1 MKKIILT
8 VFLFISFF
16 IVSSFANAATELKK
30 VLWIVTDS
38 SGVEWCDFP
47 FANESSNDTTVS
59 AIKKKDGYVQCKV
72 YWLWSTTSSTIEKY
86 KIAYPNGKALIYGT
100 EICIEKWLEVSC
112 ESWEEAEP
120 IKEEVTPTEDTS
132 LEDTSLEDTS
142 LEHDELNG
150 SWTELWTWVLDENEE
165 EIIENTWSLDNSWSL
180 DVQTSTWTVTWKCM
194 SNWVEVDCG
203 EAIGWIFAMWAKI
216 LLILWVVMFIF
227 FIFWLWMFIHAISN
241 KIPNKFLWIIIL
253 IFLSYLWAIIYYFV
267 VKRKFAEAKIDADSE
282 LMI

>member
-16 IVSSFANAATELKK
+16 IVISFANAATELKK

-38 SGVEWCDFP
+38 SGIEWCDFP
-47 FANESSNDTTVS
+47 FANESSADTIVAS
-59 AIKKKDGYVQCKV
+59 IKKKWEYVKCNAF
-72 YWLWSTTSSTIEKY
+72 WLNTKNSELTEKY
-86 KIAYPNGKALIYGT
+86 KIAYPNWKAVIDWT

-132 LEDTSLEDTS
+132 LEDTSLED
-142 LEHDELNG
+142 DELNG
-150 SWTELWTWVLDENEE
+150 SWTELWTWVLDENIE

-194 SNWVEVDCG
+194 SNWVEVDCE

>member
-1 MKKIILT
+1 M
-8 VFLFISFF
+8 
-16 IVSSFANAATELKK
+16 
-30 VLWIVTDS
+30 
-38 SGVEWCDFP
+38 
-47 FANESSNDTTVS
+47 S

-132 LEDTSLEDTS
+132 LEDTSLED
-142 LEHDELNG
+142 DELNG